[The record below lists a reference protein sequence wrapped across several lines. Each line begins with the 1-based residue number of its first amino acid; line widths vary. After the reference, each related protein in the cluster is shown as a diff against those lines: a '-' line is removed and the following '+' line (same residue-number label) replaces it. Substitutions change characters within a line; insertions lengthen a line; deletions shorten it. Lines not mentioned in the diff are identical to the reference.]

1 MYSIGIGEEIAR
13 PVSGTLRELLAG
25 DCAPAESVATS
36 RAHWAV
42 WPPGREVAT
51 ISPVRESI
59 GREVNARKLIAS
71 AMRVTVL
78 FTAGLVILAWIA
90 GLIVLPIVVPG
101 LSSPLRWLLIPPAWL
116 LLGALLSWLIGEV
129 VPDRWW
135 RWLGE

>member
-1 MYSIGIGEEIAR
+1 M
-13 PVSGTLRELLAG
+13 
-25 DCAPAESVATS
+25 
-36 RAHWAV
+36 
-42 WPPGREVAT
+42 
-51 ISPVRESI
+51 
-59 GREVNARKLIAS
+59 NARKLIAS